1 MVPFAFF
8 SAKPKSVLSRALFLG
23 SLCAAHAAV
32 GGNAPINERR
42 NVIYTHDG
50 ERELQADV
58 YRPESLSGLLPG
70 ILCIHGGGWWK
81 GTRSD
86 HAELARSLAQRGYVA
101 VAISYRLTG
110 EAPFPA
116 QIQDAKA
123 AVRWLRARAAE
134 MGIDPT
140 AIGAI
145 GDSAG
150 GHLTALLATSSGEA
164 SLEGTGSNPGVSSA
178 VQAAIAI
185 AAQADLDA
193 PHLSENFRRPEKLG
207 IWRNFLGGSHR
218 DVPERYHAASPA
230 TYLNAGDP
238 PLAFIAAENDDPST
252 HADSVRRRM
261 LALGVPTRLTIIKGA
276 THDLLRN
283 PEWTR
288 QAVNAAVQFFDL
300 HLKQN
305 GRVPVTGAASEKLKP
320 LFADSHWRMIGGGY
334 AGSEGAQWI
343 REDGEPT
350 LIFAAHHDFFAFK
363 WDSRRGLRVWRE
375 DSPEATAFRPDGKGG
390 YLVTEQTTR
399 RIVRWDAN
407 ARVTEVL
414 AEKFEGM
421 RLNRPND
428 IALKRDGTLWF
439 TDPDFLFNLRPAE
452 VKELGGQYVFRFDPR
467 TKDLHA
473 VVRDCKLPNGIVFSP
488 DESWLYLTD
497 MSHDRILRAPVSSAG
512 TLGPTEDFA
521 RVAAKGLDGMAFDA
535 AGRLWAT
542 ALDGVHI
549 FEQNGTELGTL
560 KLPFKPT
567 SISFSDETAPMACIT
582 TREAAF
588 VARLR

>member
-1 MVPFAFF
+1 MVATAFS
-8 SAKPKSVLSRALFLG
+8 SAKPKSARSCALVLG
-23 SLCAAHAAV
+23 SFFAVCTAAGAV
-32 GGNAPINERR
+32 VPVEERR
-42 NVIYTHDG
+42 TIIYAHDA
-50 ERELQADV
+50 ERELRADV
-58 YRPESLSGLLPG
+58 YRPESLSGLLPA

-86 HAELARSLAQRGYVA
+86 HAELARSLAERGYVA

-110 EAPFPA
+110 EARFPA

-123 AVRWLRARAAE
+123 AVRWLRANAAK

-150 GHLTALLATSSGEA
+150 GHLAALLATSSGEA
-164 SLEGTGSNPGVSSA
+164 TLEGTVSNPGESSTL
-178 VQAAIAI
+178 QAAVAI

-193 PHLSENFRRPEKLG
+193 PHLRENFRHPEKLG
-207 IWRNFLGGSHR
+207 IWKNFLGGSHR

-230 TYLNAGDP
+230 TYLDADDP

-300 HLKQN
+300 HLKQH

-320 LFADSHWRMIGGGY
+320 LFADSYWRMIGGGY

-414 AEKFEGM
+414 VEKFGGM

-452 VKELGGQYVFRFDPR
+452 VKELEGQYVFRFDPR
-467 TKDLHA
+467 TKDLRA
-473 VVRDCKLPNGIVFSP
+473 VVRDLKLPNGIAFSP

-497 MSHDRILRAPVSSAG
+497 MARDSILRAPVRTEG
-512 TLGPTEDFA
+512 TLGPIEDFG
-521 RVAAKGLDGMAFDA
+521 RVPAKGLDGLAFDA

-542 ALDGVHI
+542 ALDGIHV
-549 FEQNGTELGTL
+549 FDQDGNDLGTL

-567 SISFSDETAPMACIT
+567 SISFSDETAPMVCIT

-588 VARLR
+588 IARLQ